1 MPSKDWQ
8 SLSRA
13 VEDDSVPSSYEIN
26 ASSSESE
33 ESATSPNIS
42 KPKQD
47 RILGKWRRSERV
59 RVEMLVEV
67 CVCSDDNE
75 GEEPVFTRGKTLDVN
90 AHGALLDVTM
100 PVDIGQTLRL
110 INVRTKREIECHVLR
125 FAKRYPEGG
134 GQIGVEFAGVSRH
147 FWGISSPPADWDPE
161 WVRPEQPERPV
172 PQLAPPA
179 PLPAGIDRTSPPSA
193 KPQTVTVRRERVQ
206 APAIER
212 EVQVRSGVPTKLTV
226 ALVALVI
233 LITAWMT
240 LRSPSGG
247 NDANAQPAGVESEDA
262 RRIPRIDRTRLAT
275 VGDFDSDAVSWLRD
289 SGQQASGKISGFYS
303 GSKKSNAYV
312 LVGEA
317 NQRRVVILAGGQLQ
331 YNAEYPRV
339 AVAACVPM
347 ELVRKIKWAD
357 PAVPESDGDG
367 LLIVRSA
374 DAPAS
379 GVVLFLRNS
388 QVVAASPANYR
399 DIEFEHGCQP

>member
-13 VEDDSVPSSYEIN
+13 VEDDSVPSTYEIN
-26 ASSSESE
+26 GSPSETE
-33 ESATSPNIS
+33 ENAGLPNIG
-42 KPKQD
+42 KPKAD

-59 RVEMLVEV
+59 RAELLVDV
-67 CVCSDDNE
+67 CICYEDDE
-75 GEEPVFTRGKTLDVN
+75 GQEPVFTRGKTIDVN
-90 AHGALLDVTM
+90 AHGALLDLPM

-110 INVRTKREIECHVLR
+110 VNVRSKREIECHVLR
-125 FAKRYPEGG
+125 YAKRYPEGG

-161 WVRPEQPERPV
+161 WIRPAQPERPTPEV
-172 PQLAPPA
+172 PA
-179 PLPAGIDRTSPPSA
+179 PAPKSIKGDSTSPGALPRT
-193 KPQTVTVRRERVQ
+193 QNLRRERVQ

-212 EVQVRSGVPTKLTV
+212 RVQARSGVPTKLTV

-233 LITAWMT
+233 LVTAWMT
-240 LRSPSGG
+240 MRSQSDG
-247 NDANAQPAGVESEDA
+247 NGANGQPAGVEPEDA

-275 VGDFDSDAVSWLRD
+275 AGDFDADAVSWLRD

-303 GSKKSNAYV
+303 GSKKSNAYI

-331 YNAEYPRV
+331 YNAEYPRI
-339 AVAACVPM
+339 AIAACVPM

-357 PAVPESDGDG
+357 PSVPESDGDG

-379 GVVLFLRNS
+379 GVVLFLRGS
-388 QVVAASPANYR
+388 QVVSANPANYR
-399 DIEFEHGCQP
+399 DTEFGHGCQP